1 MLFLYSIYNILTNYV
16 NIHTFPS
23 QSLCKITLY
32 RITIRLLYLHIQW
45 GRIIIKYIE
54 EIDIIQRINFQ
65 REVLELKLK
74 SNKGIITKEIIKISE
89 SLDAL
94 IVNYYQQN

>member
-16 NIHTFPS
+16 NIYTFPS
-23 QSLCKITLY
+23 QSLCKIILY
-32 RITIRLLYLHIQW
+32 RITLRFLYLHIQW
-45 GRIIIKYIE
+45 GRIIIKYME

-65 REVLELKLK
+65 REVLELKP
-74 SNKGIITKEIIKISE
+74 NKGIITKEIIKISE